1 MFGVI
6 GDGDRLVDEQNRDA
20 VLDAIRTP
28 QPWVVQAFVVNQQ
41 ERSAVLRTDQDAQQF
56 VIEHVGD

>member
-6 GDGDRLVDEQNRDA
+6 ADGDRLVDKQNRDA

-28 QPWVVQAFVVNQQ
+28 QPWVVKAFVV
-41 ERSAVLRTDQDAQQF
+41 DQ
-56 VIEHVGD
+56 